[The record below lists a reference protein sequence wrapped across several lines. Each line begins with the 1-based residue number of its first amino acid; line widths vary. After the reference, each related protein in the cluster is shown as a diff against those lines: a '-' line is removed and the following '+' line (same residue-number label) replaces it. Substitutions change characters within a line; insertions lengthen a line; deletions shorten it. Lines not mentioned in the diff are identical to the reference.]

1 MSGEVLVRAREYN
14 FDGLV
19 GPAHNYAG
27 LSPGNLAS
35 IRHAGAVA
43 NPRAAALEGLAK
55 MRLLHGLGVAQ
66 AVLPP
71 HERPLVSA
79 LRQLGLSGKDAEV
92 ITAAARGAPHLLRL
106 CSSASAMWTANAATV
121 APSSDTSDGRL
132 HLTVANLSSLF
143 HRSLE
148 AGTTERVL
156 RVVFADERRFAV
168 HRALPSGGAIF
179 TDEGA
184 ANHTRLFTAA
194 GPVHLFGWGKSVWN
208 PAALPQVHP
217 ARQSREASDAVARS
231 NCLDPARSLF
241 WQQSPQGIDA
251 GAFHSDVL
259 AVGNAN
265 FLLLHE
271 HAFVDT
277 DALLKELSARLGDEL
292 RMRVVTDREL
302 PLAFAVASYPF
313 NSQLVSLPA
322 GGMALIAP
330 KEAEREPATRR
341 LLERLLAEDN
351 PIEAVHFVEVNGSM
365 RNGGGPACLRLRV
378 VLSAEEQAAIGAR
391 VFFDD
396 SLGDEL
402 KLWIEHHYRDR
413 LVPDDLADPQ
423 LLVECQQAL
432 DQLTQLLRL
441 GSVYEFQI

>member
-1 MSGEVLVRAREYN
+1 VSGGVLAAREYN
-14 FDGLV
+14 FDGLP

-35 IRHAGAVA
+35 MRHAGAVA

-79 LRQLGLSGKDAEV
+79 LRRLGLSGSDSDV
-92 ITAAARGAPHLLRL
+92 VSSAARSAPHLLRL
-106 CSSASAMWTANAATV
+106 CSSASAMWTANAASV
-121 APSSDTSDGRL
+121 APASDTRDGRL
-132 HLTVANLSSLF
+132 HITVANLSSLF

-148 AGTTERVL
+148 AATTERVL
-156 RVVFADERRFAV
+156 RVIFGDEQRFAV
-168 HRALPSGGAIF
+168 HPALPAGGAAF

-194 GPVHLFGWGKSVWN
+194 GAVHLFGWGKSVWN
-208 PAALPQVHP
+208 PAPEPRVHP
-217 ARQSREASDAVARS
+217 ARQSKEASEAVARA
-231 NCLDPARSLF
+231 NCLDPARTLF
-241 WQQSPQGIDA
+241 WQQSPHGIDA

-265 FLLLHE
+265 FLLVHE
-271 HAFVDT
+271 HAFVDKE
-277 DALLKELSARLGDEL
+277 ALANELSARLGDEL
-292 RMRVVTDREL
+292 RTRVVSDREL
-302 PLAFAVASYPF
+302 PLSFAVASYPF
-313 NSQLVSLPA
+313 NSQLVSLPT
-322 GGMALIAP
+322 GQMALIAP
-330 KEAEREPATRR
+330 QEAEREPATRR

-351 PIEAVHFVEVNGSM
+351 PVTAVHFVEVNGSM

-391 VFFDD
+391 VVFDD
-396 SLGDEL
+396 ALGDEL
-402 KLWIEHHYRDR
+402 KAWIERHYRDR
-413 LVPDDLADPQ
+413 LAPDDLADPQ
-423 LLVECQQAL
+423 LLVECRQAL

-441 GSVYEFQI
+441 GSVYEFQG